1 MVLSL
6 FIVSFPVGGVL
17 PAGGGAGVSTLPHGV
32 GARGLKQSQARLGL
46 AEVSRDQRL
55 PSRSRKSRFRGASCR
70 RSPCPPAKIATPQD
84 FLLGLSKQA
93 IAPIERGTHRVM
105 SWQSRA
111 SAARQQPHSVVE
123 AISEPLNSIKRRRG
137 LLQTRS
143 QAKFRPILTD
153 FSDDRGV
160 RIGKLEFV
168 HCRRRA
174 LHEQSAGKLRASAA
188 ESCLAVRG
196 LSQGDRRCTC
206 SPSVRNGSRL
216 VARTCTPGAP

>member
-1 MVLSL
+1 
-6 FIVSFPVGGVL
+6 
-17 PAGGGAGVSTLPHGV
+17 
-32 GARGLKQSQARLGL
+32 
-46 AEVSRDQRL
+46 
-55 PSRSRKSRFRGASCR
+55 
-70 RSPCPPAKIATPQD
+70 
-84 FLLGLSKQA
+84 
-93 IAPIERGTHRVM
+93 M

-196 LSQGDRRCTC
+196 LSQGEQLSSTR
-206 SPSVRNGSRL
+206 SIYPSVVTTTESE
-216 VARTCTPGAP
+216 VTEIIET